1 LSIRE
6 TIEGMEWFVAVL
18 AVVLLGAAA
27 IAAAG
32 GMGEMSRDPV
42 RDVYRQDLPDRPL
55 TAEDLDGLR
64 FGVTLR
70 GYSMAQVDEILD
82 RLGAEIA
89 QRDARIAE
97 LSGWLR
103 PQAPR
108 APELPDGQSIDESRP
123 VE

>member
-1 LSIRE
+1 
-6 TIEGMEWFVAVL
+6 MEWFVAVL

-32 GMGEMSRDPV
+32 GMGEMSRNPV
-42 RDVYRQDLPDRPL
+42 REVYRQDLPDRPL

-89 QRDARIAE
+89 RRDARIAE

-103 PQAPR
+103 PHAPR
-108 APELPDGQSIDESRP
+108 APELPHGSSIDEHRP

>member
-1 LSIRE
+1 LSFHD
-6 TIEGMEWFVAVL
+6 TIESMEWFVAVL

-32 GMGEMSRDPV
+32 GMGEMSREPV

-70 GYSMAQVDEILD
+70 GYSMAQVDQILD

-97 LSGWLR
+97 LNGWLR

-108 APELPDGQSIDESRP
+108 APELPHGQSVDEPRP

>member
-1 LSIRE
+1 
-6 TIEGMEWFVAVL
+6 MEWFIAVL
-18 AVVLLGAAA
+18 AIVLLGAAA

-32 GMGEMSRDPV
+32 GMGQMSRDPV
-42 RDVYRQDLPDRPL
+42 RDIYRQDLPDRPL

-89 QRDARIAE
+89 QRDARITE

-103 PQAPR
+103 PQAPL
-108 APELPDGQSIDESRP
+108 APELPRGQDVDQRSPAE
-123 VE
+123 